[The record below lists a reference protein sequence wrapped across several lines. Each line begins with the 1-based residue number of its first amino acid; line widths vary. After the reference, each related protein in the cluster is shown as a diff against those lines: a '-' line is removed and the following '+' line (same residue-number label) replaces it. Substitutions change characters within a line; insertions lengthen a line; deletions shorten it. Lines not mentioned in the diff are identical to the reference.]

1 MQTVHQGHHHR
12 HREQY
17 ARPWGALRIQP
28 GMLLHRALGA
38 RWVLRQSEQ
47 FLLGARR
54 SAQNRVL
61 AWERLGLLVVRSL
74 EQPARSV
81 VSWSFRAS
89 GIAGE
94 RAEAP
99 TMRRIPVEQSQDSGS
114 RA

>member
-1 MQTVHQGHHHR
+1 MAWAVLYTL
-12 HREQY
+12 
-17 ARPWGALRIQP
+17 ALTQP
-28 GMLLHRALGA
+28 LVPRDPP
-38 RWVLRQSEQ
+38 WVLRQSEQ

-61 AWERLGLLVVRSL
+61 AWELLGLLVVRSL
-74 EQPARSV
+74 EQPARSG

-99 TMRRIPVEQSQDSGS
+99 TMRQTPVEQSQGSGS